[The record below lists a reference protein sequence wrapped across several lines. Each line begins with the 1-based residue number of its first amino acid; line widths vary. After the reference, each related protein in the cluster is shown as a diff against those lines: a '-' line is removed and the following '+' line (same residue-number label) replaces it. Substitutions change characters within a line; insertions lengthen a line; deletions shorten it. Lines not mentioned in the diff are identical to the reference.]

1 MSWLSR
7 AAEGRLWRAAVP
19 KRVDEQ
25 LDLDIGQ
32 APCPGCG
39 STRHYGCG
47 YDPETVRP
55 AMSVADALSATI
67 KRAVEESGFDGACR
81 RIPGLSYGGE
91 RPADHPIP
99 KKPEK
104 RR

>member
-1 MSWLSR
+1 VT
-7 AAEGRLWRAAVP
+7 A
-19 KRVDEQ
+19 Q
-25 LDLDIGQ
+25 LELDIGQ

-47 YDPETVRP
+47 YDLETVRP
-55 AMSVADALSATI
+55 TMSVADALSATL

-81 RIPGLSYGGE
+81 RIPGLLYGGE

-99 KKPEK
+99 QKQEN
-104 RR
+104 R

>member
-1 MSWLSR
+1 MT
-7 AAEGRLWRAAVP
+7 
-19 KRVDEQ
+19 EQ
-25 LDLDIGQ
+25 LELELDQ
-32 APCPGCG
+32 SPCPGCG

-67 KRAVEESGFDGACR
+67 KRAVEESGFDGAR
-81 RIPGLSYGGE
+81 KRIPGLMFYRDD

-99 KKPEK
+99 KEQEK
-104 RR
+104 R